1 MSDRVALITGGGGG
15 MGSATCRLL
24 AEQGV
29 RIAAADIDL
38 DKAKRAIAPLS
49 GQGHGAFQVDVT
61 KEDSI
66 IKLFTDV
73 EDALGPVAVLVCIA
87 GGRVMT
93 GGPGLGPAIVDTT
106 LEHWRGHEILNIENV
121 FLCTREMLRRRTK
134 TPVADGRIVN
144 MASVAGLRPDEQ
156 TDAAYGSAKGAI
168 VAFTRTAAKQA
179 AALGITVNA
188 LAPGLIDTPAVR
200 ANTTEAMR
208 AAHNARNPL
217 GRMGRDEEVAAAIA
231 FLASPAASYITGVT
245 LTVNGGVFMP

>member
-15 MGSATCRLL
+15 MGSATCRAL
-24 AEQGV
+24 AAQGV
-29 RIAAADIDL
+29 RIAAADIDPE
-38 DKAKRAIAPLS
+38 KAKRAIAPLG
-49 GQGHGAFQVDVT
+49 GQGHAAFHVDVT

-66 IKLFTDV
+66 VKMFAEV
-73 EDALGPVAVLVCIA
+73 EDSLGPVAVLVCIA

-106 LEHWRGHEILNIENV
+106 LAHWRGHEVLNIENV
-121 FLCTREMLRRRTK
+121 FLCVREMLRRRTK
-134 TPVADGRIVN
+134 TPVADGRIVS
-144 MASVAGLRPDEQ
+144 MASVAGLRADEQ

-179 AALGITVNA
+179 APLGITVNA
-188 LAPGLIDTPAVR
+188 VAPGLIDTPAVR
-200 ANTTEAMR
+200 ANTTQAMR
-208 AAHNARNPL
+208 DAHNARHPF